1 MTHYNLY
8 IINTY
13 HYFKTIICIRR
24 RQQRCSFV
32 VGTQPDRSNIVRGR
46 NPTAGR
52 RDATLVRFSR
62 YDRVPSAHTVGGGVV
77 AFTTFGRRR
86 SRWSTPTRV
95 QCAWVHP
102 PRGQHRFVC
111 AHTLRVRWARES
123 CGTYTPNTY
132 YYRLPVRETA
142 ARYTAVTDRAGMTNV
157 IAAVTTTAVVCRRWT
172 PPDAWRPW
180 ATAAR
185 RSSWSR
191 RTAKTTTKATAA
203 AVAGDGTAAA
213 GTLARPVR
221 PRRGVPWADRR
232 RRRRPV
238 SRWPPPKRTS
248 RGRAAKTAARS
259 SCFPNRP

>member
-13 HYFKTIICIRR
+13 HYFKTIICIR

-102 PRGQHRFVC
+102 PGDNIDLC
-111 AHTLRVRWARES
+111 VRI
-123 CGTYTPNTY
+123 
-132 YYRLPVRETA
+132 
-142 ARYTAVTDRAGMTNV
+142 RYVSGERASRAVPTHLIPIITV
-157 IAAVTTTAVVCRRWT
+157 Y
-172 PPDAWRPW
+172 PF
-180 ATAAR
+180 
-185 RSSWSR
+185 
-191 RTAKTTTKATAA
+191 
-203 AVAGDGTAAA
+203 
-213 GTLARPVR
+213 ARP
-221 PRRGVPWADRR
+221 P
-232 RRRRPV
+232 PV
-238 SRWPPPKRTS
+238 IPP
-248 RGRAAKTAARS
+248 
-259 SCFPNRP
+259 